1 MAGGVRAVQGAVE
14 AAVEGAVAVAVVAV
28 VVAVMME
35 AVTSVLATV
44 SAAAG
49 GVTSNGGD
57 HTSPAAL
64 VKSHASPNASLL
76 HASSDESALTGR

>member
-1 MAGGVRAVQGAVE
+1 MAGGVRVVQGAVE

-28 VVAVMME
+28 LAVMME

>member
-28 VVAVMME
+28 LAVMME